1 MQESVAQS
9 RYTHAPAASLK
20 VFKNPPAPKHLA
32 SELTTT
38 LLSSSIFPNSY
49 HVKDMIEYTN
59 YIRTHNKIL
68 CSDSTRYPL
77 DLVRVTFAAQYLRGN
92 VN

>member
-1 MQESVAQS
+1 
-9 RYTHAPAASLK
+9 
-20 VFKNPPAPKHLA
+20 
-32 SELTTT
+32 
-38 LLSSSIFPNSY
+38 
-49 HVKDMIEYTN
+49 MIEYTN